1 MSVDWTVKATFSSK
15 TLEPWAAAVLAV
27 PERRAGQLNAR
38 YLKTECEAE
47 CEHNDVLAVRV
58 SSGMTQGK
66 GS

>member
-1 MSVDWTVKATFSSK
+1 MDWTVKATLSSQ

-38 YLKTECEAE
+38 YLKVEAE

-58 SSGMTQGK
+58 SFGMTQGK
-66 GS
+66 EV